1 VYKFNLK
8 NVGQD
13 RLSVLKSNT
22 MIINH
27 SIKNGLR
34 SIGNPI

>member
-1 VYKFNLK
+1 MYNFNLK

-13 RLSVLKSNT
+13 RLSVLKST

-27 SIKNGLR
+27 PIKNGLR